1 MPQAG
6 EMAVFPLYPD
16 GGYDEVELWRGVEG
30 REARVRR
37 GESHVIVLAR
47 TSEEDVGLTES

>member
-30 REARVRR
+30 
-37 GESHVIVLAR
+37 
-47 TSEEDVGLTES
+47 